1 MTPRE
6 RVLAAIRHQET
17 DRVPWNLMWVPAIGE
32 QLAEH
37 FGTED
42 LDPAVGNHIFVFGAH
57 SARPLYADPAK
68 YGPTSSDDF
77 GVVWET
83 SMRDRG
89 HVVEY
94 PLAEPDLDAIDWPD
108 PMEAWRYEGVAERL
122 AEGRG
127 KMFVAAVA
135 GDLWERATFMRPLG
149 ELLVDLYERP
159 AFVHDLLDRICE
171 FDLAVLARLV
181 ELPVDGVFLSDD
193 YGNQRQLMMSPAQWR
208 EFVAPRLGR
217 ILNLARGRG
226 LVVPCGEPRTNNL
239 DRRGRPS
246 YEALPEKVRG
256 NHVVVRAPSPAHAVG
271 SRLQYANF
279 RHQALVTMLHS
290 CGNVREIVPDLI
302 EMGLDVLHPIQPE
315 AMDVYDLKREF
326 GRDLTLWGGIST
338 QHTRPHGTP
347 EEGRA
352 EVREKR
358 ERLGAGGGYILEPGI
373 TIQEDVPLA
382 NVLALIEAARES
394 L

>member
-6 RVLAAIRHQET
+6 RVLAAIRHEET
-17 DRVPWNLMWVPAIGE
+17 EPPPWNLMWVPAIGD

-37 FGTED
+37 FGTDD
-42 LDPAVGNHIFVFGAH
+42 LDAAVGNHIFVFGAR

-68 YGPTSSDDF
+68 YGPTITDDF

-94 PLAEPDLDAIDWPD
+94 PLVEPDLDAMDWPD
-108 PMEAWRYEGVAERL
+108 PHEAWRYESMAERL

-127 KMFVAAVA
+127 EMFVAAVA

-159 AFVHDLLDRICE
+159 AFVHELLDRICA

-217 ILNLARGRG
+217 ILDFARGRG
-226 LVVPCGEPRTNNL
+226 LV
-239 DRRGRPS
+239 S
-246 YEALPEKVRG
+246 
-256 NHVVVRAPSPAHAVG
+256 
-271 SRLQYANF
+271 
-279 RHQALVTMLHS
+279 MLHS

-302 EMGLDVLHPIQPE
+302 AMGLDVQHPIQPE

-326 GRDLTLWGGIST
+326 GRDITFWGGIST
-338 QHTRPHGTP
+338 QHTLPHGTP
-347 EEGRA
+347 DEVRA

-382 NVLALIEAARES
+382 NVLALIEAAGES
-394 L
+394 S